1 MQERTL
7 VRWAR
12 VGAATLCGP
21 AAAARHPCGRQCKCP
36 AAQQPAIHRSQ
47 PHNNRTH
54 AIRTLMTSPAVP
66 HFEHWD
72 AQRRLRLLF
81 VLSIQRPG
89 GHVVQHLLE
98 PVNDQIRHPSAGR
111 DAGEGAGRGSGREQQ
126 QQLPD
131 IGCSCPELV
140 RRHGASPHGAAA
152 GPARPAAGCLP
163 ACLWPRPFGW
173 LLSSRQIQA
182 SEGGGWSFPAAAAA
196 VAALRKQ
203 KTTAVG
209 VCMFCQAGGRQQ
221 LFPAH
226 TSLMQAMPLPLQCEQ
241 VPGSRAGTAP
251 LLTRLRQIVPH
262 QPPHAQPGQSVV
274 LC

>member
-1 MQERTL
+1 M
-7 VRWAR
+7 
-12 VGAATLCGP
+12 
-21 AAAARHPCGRQCKCP
+21 
-36 AAQQPAIHRSQ
+36 
-47 PHNNRTH
+47 
-54 AIRTLMTSPAVP
+54 
-66 HFEHWD
+66 
-72 AQRRLRLLF
+72 
-81 VLSIQRPG
+81 
-89 GHVVQHLLE
+89 QHLLE

-140 RRHGASPHGAAA
+140 RRHGASPHGALA
-152 GPARPAAGCLP
+152 GPARPSAGCLP

-196 VAALRKQ
+196 AVAALRKQ

-209 VCMFCQAGGRQQ
+209 VCMLCQAGARQQ

-226 TSLMQAMPLPLQCEQ
+226 TSLMQVYAPALAMRTSPRKPGRHRAAAHSSPADSPPSTAACPARAKRSIVLATPAHRPQRGGERGCHRACIGAGRQ
-241 VPGSRAGTAP
+241 VGRQAGGW
-251 LLTRLRQIVPH
+251 QH
-262 QPPHAQPGQSVV
+262 HARGASGATD
-274 LC
+274 